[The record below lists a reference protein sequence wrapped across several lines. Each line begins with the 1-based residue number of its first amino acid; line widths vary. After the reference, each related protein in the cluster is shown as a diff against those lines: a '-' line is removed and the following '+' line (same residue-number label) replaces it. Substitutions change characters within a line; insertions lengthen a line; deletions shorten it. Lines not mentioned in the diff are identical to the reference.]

1 MYKTKLSLIII
12 TVLATI
18 FGADVYTPKSFKSV
32 LDDATGK
39 AWVPTS
45 VSAVENRA
53 HIVLIDNT
61 GSYCLQVGSDI
72 KGSLVAGDVNALKDG
87 TATYGDALRSMF
99 QILDMNTSSLATN
112 SLSGTYTI
120 HPELASYYAIDA
132 DGSDLT
138 IRDKSSFYQT
148 SESTSAYLVFMIVD
162 AGQSSV
168 SYSLKASSRYVYNA
182 SAGAYAMDN
191 SWSQDQWVKLGTD
204 MTIALTS
211 VESEATAWTLAN
223 ARDLIDIGV
232 DQGSEFNPGN
242 TTWQTNSFAAYPVD
256 QNTGDLAV
264 WNYNDSP
271 LKTNQFYN
279 NVDDDYQNQLGHS
292 TTADAAASAVIS
304 AVSYT
309 HLTLPTMF
317 EV

>member
-39 AWVPTS
+39 AWVPAS

-138 IRDKSSFYQT
+138 VRDKSSFYQT
-148 SESTSAYLVFMIVD
+148 SESTSAYLVFTIVD

-168 SYSLKASSRYVYNA
+168 SYSLKASSRYVYSA
-182 SAGAYAMDN
+182 STGAYEMDN
-191 SWSQDQWVKLGTD
+191 SWSQDQWVKLDTD
-204 MTIALTS
+204 MTVALTS

-242 TTWQTNSFAAYPVD
+242 TTWQINSFAAYPCLLY
-256 QNTGDLAV
+256 T
-264 WNYNDSP
+264 SP
-271 LKTNQFYN
+271 SPRDGL
-279 NVDDDYQNQLGHS
+279 LS
-292 TTADAAASAVIS
+292 RMPSSA
-304 AVSYT
+304 
-309 HLTLPTMF
+309 
-317 EV
+317 